1 MLDFEFDKF
10 NFEEDMGEF
19 EVEDYVPLSPAILA
33 LRLQRIIRLDM
44 FIEKIKQYDDFQEA
58 IELDDGLLQQWS
70 KSYPHILDRIGSYLL
85 GGETR
90 CLPNLRKECSDLS
103 DIYEQAEEILD
114 EINEL
119 NNSCQIDFK
128 FMFYF
133 AVPKPGQTLEM
144 DDERFSRILTSFDDS
159 VHMSAMRWTR
169 IYWNFFKR
177 LTENYPKFQDLF
189 EKHVEADGDKFR
201 EWIQE
206 NAVFSYTNPNA

>member
-70 KSYPHILDRIGSYLL
+70 KSYPHILDNIGSHLL
-85 GGETR
+85 GGETKH
-90 CLPNLRKECSDLS
+90 LPNLRKECSDLS
-103 DIYEQAEEILD
+103 ETYEQAEEILD

-119 NNSCQIDFK
+119 NNSFQIDFK

-144 DDERFSRILTSFDDS
+144 DDERFDRILTSFDDS

-189 EKHVEADGDKFR
+189 KKHVEADGDKFR